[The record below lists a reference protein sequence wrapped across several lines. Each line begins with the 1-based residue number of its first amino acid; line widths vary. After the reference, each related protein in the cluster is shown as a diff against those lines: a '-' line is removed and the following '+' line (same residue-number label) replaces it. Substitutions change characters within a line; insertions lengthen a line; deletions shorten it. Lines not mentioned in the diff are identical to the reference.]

1 VKILK
6 AMKADAKALN
16 KPKVPRGFSGASK
29 LWPLLGGLML
39 GSADTALIFTMDNT
53 IAPTHKMA
61 SDSSNA
67 FFLNILIPHKNIGFL
82 VYNLICNIIIEDN
95 YRKLLNFSGS

>member
-1 VKILK
+1 MKILK

-16 KPKVPRGFSGASK
+16 KPKVPRGFSGVWNK
-29 LWPLLGGLML
+29 LLSLSGGLTL
-39 GSADTALIFTMDNT
+39 GSADTALIFIMDTT

-67 FFLNILIPHKNIGFL
+67 FFLNILITTKN
-82 VYNLICNIIIEDN
+82 
-95 YRKLLNFSGS
+95 

>member
-1 VKILK
+1 
-6 AMKADAKALN
+6 MKADAKALN

-39 GSADTALIFTMDNT
+39 GSADTTLIFIMDTT
-53 IAPTHKMA
+53 IALTHRMA

-67 FFLNILIPHKNIGFL
+67 FFLNILIPLNNVGFL
-82 VYNLICNIIIEDN
+82 VYNLICNIMIEDI
-95 YRKLLNFSGS
+95 YRRLLNFSGS